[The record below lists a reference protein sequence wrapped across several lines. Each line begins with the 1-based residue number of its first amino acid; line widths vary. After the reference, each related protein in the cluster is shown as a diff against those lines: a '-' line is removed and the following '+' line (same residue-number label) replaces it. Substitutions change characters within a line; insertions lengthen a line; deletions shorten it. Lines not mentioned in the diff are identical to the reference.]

1 MKDWHPCVAGSNLRN
16 SLSKKKK
23 NLAGFISDP
32 IRNKD
37 TYADTY
43 KSTNTKRERDMEM
56 EMERNVGRESER
68 SDRPV
73 KIDGFD
79 LAAGKHGCEFRIFF
93 FLFRDLSIGI
103 GVWAFGECPLL

>member
-1 MKDWHPCVAGSNLRN
+1 
-16 SLSKKKK
+16 
-23 NLAGFISDP
+23 
-32 IRNKD
+32 
-37 TYADTY
+37 
-43 KSTNTKRERDMEM
+43 MEM

-93 FLFRDLSIGI
+93 FSFRVRERYEERIQRDNMDR
-103 GVWAFGECPLL
+103 

>member
-1 MKDWHPCVAGSNLRN
+1 
-16 SLSKKKK
+16 
-23 NLAGFISDP
+23 
-32 IRNKD
+32 
-37 TYADTY
+37 
-43 KSTNTKRERDMEM
+43 MEM

-79 LAAGKHGCEFRIFF
+79 LAAGKHGCEFQIFF

-103 GVWAFGECPLL
+103 GVWAFGERPLL